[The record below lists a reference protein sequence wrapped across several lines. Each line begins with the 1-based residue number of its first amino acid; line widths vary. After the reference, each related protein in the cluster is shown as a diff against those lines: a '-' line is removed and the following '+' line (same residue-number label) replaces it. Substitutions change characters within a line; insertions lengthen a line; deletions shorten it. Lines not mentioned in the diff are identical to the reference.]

1 MSATLA
7 ANAANN
13 NPNRCAHANR
23 ANMTNEE
30 WTAYKIDTILEAMAG
45 IRTMEDEIAFLEV
58 MQNSTVP
65 TDRPVP
71 GHIDM
76 LDAVCNDAK
85 NTCMNLIRGLSQDEM
100 RLFATRTQR

>member
-1 MSATLA
+1 MLLVALA
-7 ANAANN
+7 AKANN
-13 NPNRCAHANR
+13 ANSDSPR
-23 ANMTNEE
+23 ATMTNEE

-58 MQNSTVP
+58 MQNSPTP

-76 LDAVCNDAK
+76 LDAVCNEAK
-85 NTCMNLIRGLSQDEM
+85 NTCMNLIRGLSQDEQ
-100 RLFATRTQR
+100 RLLGTRTQR

>member
-13 NPNRCAHANR
+13 NPNRCARANR

-30 WTAYKIDTILEAMAG
+30 WTAYKIDCILEAMTG
-45 IRTMEDEIAFLEV
+45 IRGMEDEIAFLET
-58 MQNSTVP
+58 MQNSTTP

-76 LDAVCNDAK
+76 LDAVCNEAK
-85 NTCMNLIRGLSQDEM
+85 NMCMNLIHGLSQDEM
-100 RLFATRTQR
+100 RLFATRTRR

>member
-1 MSATLA
+1 MSVTLA
-7 ANAANN
+7 ANA
-13 NPNRCAHANR
+13 PNACINR

-30 WTAYKIDTILEAMAG
+30 WTAYKIDCILEAMTG
-45 IRTMEDEIAFLEV
+45 IRAMEDEIAFLET
-58 MQNSTVP
+58 MQNSTTP

-85 NTCMNLIRGLSQDEM
+85 NTCMNLIRGLSQDEQ
-100 RLFATRTQR
+100 RLLGTRTRR